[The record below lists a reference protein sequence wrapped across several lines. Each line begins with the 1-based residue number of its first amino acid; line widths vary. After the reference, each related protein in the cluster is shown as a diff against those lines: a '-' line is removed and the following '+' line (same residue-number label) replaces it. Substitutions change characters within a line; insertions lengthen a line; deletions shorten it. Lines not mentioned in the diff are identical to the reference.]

1 MTTNTITLAITG
13 ASGMPYALRLLQCLL
28 EAKKKVY
35 LVVSQAAQVV
45 LAMETELKLPGK
57 IDDFEKFL
65 KDRYQVKD
73 DQLQLFGQNQW
84 SAPIA
89 SGTNAADAMVVC
101 PCTSGC
107 ASAIAQGSSNNLLER
122 AADVAIKENKKL
134 ILVTRE
140 TPLSVIHLEN
150 LLKLARIGVTIL
162 PASPGFYH
170 NPTSI
175 DDLVDFV
182 VARIL
187 DHLGIGQSLMPKWG
201 G

>member
-1 MTTNTITLAITG
+1 MTMNTITLAITG

-28 EAKKKVY
+28 EANKKVY

-57 IDDFEKFL
+57 IEDFEKFL
-65 KDRYQVKD
+65 KDRYKVKD

-107 ASAIAQGSSNNLLER
+107 VSAIAQGSSNNLLER

-134 ILVTRE
+134 ILVPRE

-187 DHLGIGQSLMPKWG
+187 DHLGIEQSLILKWG